1 MNKTVTLI
9 TGGIV
14 TVTLSIFLILGKIDL
29 TTFGTL
35 TSAILGVIYG
45 FYQKIENKELIE
57 TVELFKDNEI
67 GYKYTIENLQKDN
80 NFLSR
85 NLDSQKNIN
94 KNLEQDLDLAL
105 KVKNKT
111 IKSKSTVQ
119 TKLK

>member
-67 GYKYTIENLQKDN
+67 GYKHTIENLQKDN
-80 NFLSR
+80 GFLSR

-111 IKSKSTVQ
+111 IKSKSILQ

>member
-111 IKSKSTVQ
+111 IKSKSTLQ

>member
-111 IKSKSTVQ
+111 IKSKSILQ

>member
-67 GYKYTIENLQKDN
+67 GYKHTIENLQKDN
-80 NFLSR
+80 GFLSR

>member
-80 NFLSR
+80 GFLSR

-111 IKSKSTVQ
+111 IKSKSTLQ